1 MSSTIASFDRI
12 YSLASQTNDE
22 DSNIDIF
29 KLIVNAH
36 ELTKELVNM

>member
-1 MSSTIASFDRI
+1 MLKCHQLLLPLIESS
-12 YSLASQTNDE
+12 SLANQTNDE

-36 ELTKELVNM
+36 ELT